1 MPANVAANVD
11 TALKG
16 YIASSTPGWQND
28 RKRPAMKPIL
38 IGSII
43 GILWALAFL
52 VLFYVFDVGG
62 VTFHYR

>member
-1 MPANVAANVD
+1 
-11 TALKG
+11 
-16 YIASSTPGWQND
+16 
-28 RKRPAMKPIL
+28 MKPIL